1 MNQTFL
7 FFNFEREDADA
18 NKVNSVRSLPF
29 VSTPPRLNPRGPY
42 PAAAPSFGQTQPL
55 GGQFQQGFGGFQQ
68 QGYGG
73 QGQQQPGYGGQGQ
86 QQQGFGGQGQQGFG
100 GQGQQA
106 FGGQGQQA
114 FGGQGQQQPFPQGAP
129 SNGGLGQAAGDPCGM
144 PAAAGAGLGQQG
156 NSAAAS
162 AGLGQAAGGAQ
173 GAASGAGA
181 GGGGGAQGAATPGT
195 RQRGPLSVVTLPDQA
210 EQDCVRV
217 FRWLHTQ
224 TEAHDLAWFLVNV
237 APGMNH
243 VSYLRALNWLCQL
256 YRHNYNED
264 YNGQRW
270 PQEIIDTVF
279 NIPEDD
285 MSVGTVSTAFGVGGA
300 FGSVD

>member
-1 MNQTFL
+1 
-7 FFNFEREDADA
+7 
-18 NKVNSVRSLPF
+18 
-29 VSTPPRLNPRGPY
+29 
-42 PAAAPSFGQTQPL
+42 
-55 GGQFQQGFGGFQQ
+55 
-68 QGYGG
+68 
-73 QGQQQPGYGGQGQ
+73 
-86 QQQGFGGQGQQGFG
+86 
-100 GQGQQA
+100 
-106 FGGQGQQA
+106 
-114 FGGQGQQQPFPQGAP
+114 
-129 SNGGLGQAAGDPCGM
+129 M
-144 PAAAGAGLGQQG
+144 PAGAGAGAGLGQQG
-156 NSAAAS
+156 DPAAAG
-162 AGLGQAAGGAQ
+162 AGFGQAAGDPRGMPAGAGGGGGGAQ
-173 GAASGAGA
+173 GAAAGAGA
-181 GGGGGAQGAATPGT
+181 GGGGAQGAATPGT
-195 RQRGPLSVVTLPDQA
+195 QQRGPPSVVTLPDQA

-300 FGSVD
+300 FESVD